1 MSEGKERLVARVLR
15 YVCAGHDL
23 TRSNVMTQ
31 MTQNFNPVIHIQKD
45 SKDDTQWDC
54 SEMVGCVSQRSFEL
68 MLQTQPSKNVTVHK
82 FT

>member
-1 MSEGKERLVARVLR
+1 
-15 YVCAGHDL
+15 
-23 TRSNVMTQ
+23 MTQ

-54 SEMVGCVSQRSFEL
+54 SEMVGCVSLSSFEV

-82 FT
+82 LTWRKNMQVQVGSGGGAGHNF

>member
-1 MSEGKERLVARVLR
+1 
-15 YVCAGHDL
+15 
-23 TRSNVMTQ
+23 MTQ

-54 SEMVGCVSQRSFEL
+54 SEMVGCVSLRSFEV

-82 FT
+82 FTKRKNMQVQVGRGGGAGHNF

>member
-1 MSEGKERLVARVLR
+1 
-15 YVCAGHDL
+15 
-23 TRSNVMTQ
+23 MTQ

-54 SEMVGCVSQRSFEL
+54 SEMVGCVSLCSFEV

-82 FT
+82 LT

>member
-1 MSEGKERLVARVLR
+1 
-15 YVCAGHDL
+15 
-23 TRSNVMTQ
+23 MTQ

>member
-1 MSEGKERLVARVLR
+1 
-15 YVCAGHDL
+15 
-23 TRSNVMTQ
+23 MTQ

-45 SKDDTQWDC
+45 SKDATQWDC

-82 FT
+82 FTWRKNMHVQVGSGGGAGHNF